1 VNNSFRLL
9 VFILIA
15 AATAIGCSEQVST
28 PGSPSSATGSL
39 TLTAEQLAG
48 PWALASIQPA
58 GQASEAKPAGA
69 EYTLTFADNRLSTK
83 ADCNVCTGAAT
94 LSDQMLTAGPLLA
107 CTRAACPTM
116 AFESSY
122 TRLLA
127 GESVATVTASTL
139 ILSSDRG
146 ELRFTR

>member
-1 VNNSFRLL
+1 
-9 VFILIA
+9 
-15 AATAIGCSEQVST
+15 
-28 PGSPSSATGSL
+28 
-39 TLTAEQLAG
+39 
-48 PWALASIQPA
+48 
-58 GQASEAKPAGA
+58 
-69 EYTLTFADNRLSTK
+69 
-83 ADCNVCTGAAT
+83 
-94 LSDQMLTAGPLLA
+94 
-107 CTRAACPTM
+107 M